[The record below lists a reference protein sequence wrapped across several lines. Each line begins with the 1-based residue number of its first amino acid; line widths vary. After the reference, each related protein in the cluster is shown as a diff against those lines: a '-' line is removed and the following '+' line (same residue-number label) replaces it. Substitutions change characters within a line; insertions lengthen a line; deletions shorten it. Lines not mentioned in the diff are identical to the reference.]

1 MGVADKKRV
10 EVTMGIPY
18 LEAMELLLKDG
29 LYESH
34 VEIDKVAL
42 RRLFM
47 HYEIPLVTDVTLD
60 S

>member
-10 EVTMGIPY
+10 EETMGIPY

-34 VEIDKVAL
+34 VEIDKIAL